1 MQLLCAR
8 SSPYSTDAGP
18 ALTRLPPTRKLSIGN
33 IAAEDTM
40 RIQVVTAILLAMLSQ
55 LAIAGDDTP
64 ATIAQKSRQ
73 GRAEI
78 KVQAADLDRLLT
90 KMSNERFAAQVM
102 EVSRQRD
109 PAALASF
116 INRSVPMRSPI
127 EVTEID
133 LDWCV
138 QIRAIKVGPVRIG
151 DIRIGTTCKKA

>member
-1 MQLLCAR
+1 
-8 SSPYSTDAGP
+8 
-18 ALTRLPPTRKLSIGN
+18 
-33 IAAEDTM
+33 M